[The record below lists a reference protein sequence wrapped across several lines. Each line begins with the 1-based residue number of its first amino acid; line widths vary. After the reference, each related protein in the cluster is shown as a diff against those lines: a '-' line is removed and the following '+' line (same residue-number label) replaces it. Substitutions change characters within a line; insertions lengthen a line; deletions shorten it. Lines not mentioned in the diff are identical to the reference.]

1 MQDSGILQRISDS
14 ARASRS
20 ELGLIALLGVA
31 VVGAGLVVVL
41 RTSDPPAPPISKAVD
56 PVPQSSAAPE
66 PKSVLVH
73 VTGQVRHPGVYELP
87 EGSRINDAISAA
99 GGPLEGADGNL
110 LNLAAPVTDGQKI
123 TLTKTGETLPP
134 EPPAAGA
141 NGLAPPQD
149 AKVNLNTANQAQL
162 EELPSVGPVL
172 AQRILAHRQTKGRFT
187 SVRQLM
193 EVSGVGPKKF
203 EALKDLVTI

>member
-1 MQDSGILQRISDS
+1 MQDSGILERIADS

-41 RTSDPPAPPISKAVD
+41 RTSDPPAPPITKQVAA
-56 PVPQSSAAPE
+56 PEPSAAPE
-66 PKSVLVH
+66 PKRLLVH
-73 VTGQVRHPGVYELP
+73 VTGEVRHPGVYELP
-87 EGSRINDAISAA
+87 EGSRINDAVAAA

-110 LNLAAPVTDGQKI
+110 LNLAAPVSDGQKI
-123 TLTKTGETLPP
+123 TLTKPGEA
-134 EPPAAGA
+134 PPADEAGEGA
-141 NGLAPPQD
+141 LGQA
-149 AKVNLNTANQAQL
+149 AKLNLNTANQAQL

-172 AQRILAHRQTKGRFT
+172 AQRIVAHRQTKGRFT

>member
-1 MQDSGILQRISDS
+1 MQDSGILERIADS

-20 ELGLIALLGVA
+20 ELGLLALLGVA

-41 RTSDPPAPPISKAVD
+41 RTSDPPAPPITKEV
-56 PVPQSSAAPE
+56 AAPE
-66 PKSVLVH
+66 ASAVPQPKRVLVH
-73 VTGQVRHPGVYELP
+73 VTGEVRHPGVYELP
-87 EGSRINDAISAA
+87 EGSRINDAVSAA

-110 LNLAAPVTDGQKI
+110 LNLAAPVSDGQKI
-123 TLTKTGETLPP
+123 TLTKPG
-134 EPPAAGA
+134 EPPPPDEAGA
-141 NGLAPPQD
+141 SSLGQTPGQGV
-149 AKVNLNTANQAQL
+149 KVNLNTANQAQL

-172 AQRILAHRQTKGRFT
+172 AQRILAYRQTKGKFT

-203 EALKDLVTI
+203 EALKELVTI